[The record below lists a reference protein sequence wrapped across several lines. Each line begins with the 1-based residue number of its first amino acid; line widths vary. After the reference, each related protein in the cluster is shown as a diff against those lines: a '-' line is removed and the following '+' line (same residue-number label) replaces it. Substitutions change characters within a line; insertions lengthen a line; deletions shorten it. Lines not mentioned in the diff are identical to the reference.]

1 MKKFIENSVDF
12 VKTLAYNDIEAES
25 LLQNIK
31 SVIYKYKRRDA
42 DLNTEITNA
51 VNAANDRAQY
61 DERAKRLLGH
71 KSILAHILVD
81 TVEEFRGMDPRDVV
95 KYMEGEPKIGVVP
108 TEPGLTNVDG
118 ERVVGMNTENTEIN
132 EGTINFDIVFYV
144 RMKDGLSQ
152 IIVNVEAQKDM
163 PTEYHILNRAIF
175 YACRL
180 VSSQKERDFV
190 NKKYDDIKQVYTI
203 WICMNMPEDSTDYY
217 YLANKKV
224 LGNCRWE
231 GKQDL
236 LNIVLLGLARELP
249 GQDKK
254 HELHRL
260 LGALLSK
267 KLSQNEK
274 LNIIEKEYDIP
285 LEEDL
290 RKDVSVMCNLSQGI
304 VDDTKAEII
313 LNMFKKG
320 YTLEQIADVTEKSIS
335 EIEKIVKKEPA
346 MA

>member
-1 MKKFIENSVDF
+1 M
-12 VKTLAYNDIEAES
+12 
-25 LLQNIK
+25 
-31 SVIYKYKRRDA
+31 
-42 DLNTEITNA
+42 NTEITNA

-81 TVEEFRGMDPRDVV
+81 TVEEFKGMNPKDVA
-95 KYMEGEPKIGVVP
+95 KYIEGEPMIGVVP
-108 TEPGLTNVDG
+108 TEPGLTNVNGDG
-118 ERVVGMNTENTEIN
+118 KRLVGMNTENTEIN

-175 YACRL
+175 YACRF
-180 VSSQKERDFV
+180 VSSQKERDFI

-217 YLANKKV
+217 YLANKKL

-231 GKQDL
+231 GKQDM
-236 LNIVLLGLARELP
+236 LNIVLIGLAKELP
-249 GQDKK
+249 RQHEK

-267 KLSQNEK
+267 SLTQSEK

-290 RKDVSVMCNLSQGI
+290 RKDVSVMCNLSQEI

-313 LNMFKKG
+313 INMYKKG

-335 EIEKIVKKEPA
+335 EIEEIIKKEPA

>member
-1 MKKFIENSVDF
+1 M
-12 VKTLAYNDIEAES
+12 
-25 LLQNIK
+25 
-31 SVIYKYKRRDA
+31 
-42 DLNTEITNA
+42 NTEITNA

-81 TVEEFRGMDPRDVV
+81 TVEEFKGMNPRDVV
-95 KYMEGEPKIGVVP
+95 KYIEGEPMIGVVP
-108 TEPGLTNVDG
+108 TEPGLTNTNVDG
-118 ERVVGMNTENTEIN
+118 KRLVGMNTENTEIN

-190 NKKYDDIKQVYTI
+190 NKKYDDIKRVYTI

-224 LGNCRWE
+224 LGNCIWE
-231 GKQDL
+231 GKQDM
-236 LNIVLLGLARELP
+236 LNIVLIGLAKELP
-249 GQDKK
+249 RQDEK

-267 KLSQNEK
+267 NLTQSEK

-304 VDDTKAEII
+304 VDDTKVEII
-313 LNMFKKG
+313 MNMYENKFS
-320 YTLEQIADVTEKSIS
+320 LEQISLATKKSIA
-335 EIEKIVKKEPA
+335 EIEKIIKENKSVLV
-346 MA
+346 

>member
-1 MKKFIENSVDF
+1 M
-12 VKTLAYNDIEAES
+12 
-25 LLQNIK
+25 
-31 SVIYKYKRRDA
+31 
-42 DLNTEITNA
+42 NTKIANA
-51 VNAANDRAQY
+51 VNAADDKAQY
-61 DERAKRLLGH
+61 DEKAKRLLGH

-81 TVEEFRGMDPRDVV
+81 TVEEFRGMNPRDVE
-95 KYMEGEPKIGVVP
+95 KYIEGEPKIDVVP
-108 TEPGLTNVDG
+108 TEPGLTNANG

-163 PTEYHILNRAIF
+163 PAEYHILNRAIF
-175 YACRL
+175 YACCL

-190 NKKYDDIKQVYTI
+190 NKKYDNIKQVYTI

-224 LGNCRWE
+224 LGNCQWE
-231 GKQDL
+231 GKRDL
-236 LNIVLLGLARELP
+236 LNIVLIGLAKELP
-249 GQDKK
+249 RQDEK

-267 KLSQNEK
+267 KLSQSEK

-304 VDDTKAEII
+304 VDDTKVEII
-313 LNMFKKG
+313 MNMYENKFS
-320 YTLEQIADVTEKSIS
+320 LEQISLATKKSIA
-335 EIEKIVKKEPA
+335 EVERIIKENQPV

>member
-1 MKKFIENSVDF
+1 M
-12 VKTLAYNDIEAES
+12 
-25 LLQNIK
+25 
-31 SVIYKYKRRDA
+31 
-42 DLNTEITNA
+42 NTEITNA

-81 TVEEFRGMDPRDVV
+81 TVEEFKGMNPKDVV
-95 KYMEGEPKIGVVP
+95 KYIEGEPMIGVVP
-108 TEPGLTNVDG
+108 TEPGLTNTNVDG
-118 ERVVGMNTENTEIN
+118 KRLVGINTENTEIN

-190 NKKYDDIKQVYTI
+190 NKKYDDIKRVYTI

-217 YLANKKV
+217 YIANKKV
-224 LGNCRWE
+224 LGNCIWE
-231 GKQDL
+231 GKQDM
-236 LNIVLLGLARELP
+236 LNIVLIGLAKELP
-249 GQDKK
+249 RQDEK

-267 KLSQNEK
+267 NLTQSEK

-313 LNMFKKG
+313 MNMYRKG

-335 EIEKIVKKEPA
+335 EIEEIIKKEPV

>member
-1 MKKFIENSVDF
+1 M
-12 VKTLAYNDIEAES
+12 
-25 LLQNIK
+25 
-31 SVIYKYKRRDA
+31 
-42 DLNTEITNA
+42 NTEITNA

-71 KSILAHILVD
+71 KSILGHILVD
-81 TVEEFRGMDPRDVV
+81 TVEEFKGMNPKDVV
-95 KYMEGEPKIGVVP
+95 KYIEGEPMIGVVP
-108 TEPGLTNVDG
+108 TEPGLTNVNGDG
-118 ERVVGMNTENTEIN
+118 KRLVGMNTENTEIN

-190 NKKYDDIKQVYTI
+190 NKKYDDIKRVYTI

-224 LGNCRWE
+224 LGNCIWE
-231 GKQDL
+231 GKQDM
-236 LNIVLLGLARELP
+236 LNIVLIGLAKELP
-249 GQDKK
+249 RQDEK

-267 KLSQNEK
+267 SLTQSEK

-285 LEEDL
+285 LEDL

-304 VDDTKAEII
+304 VDDTKVEII
-313 LNMFKKG
+313 MNMYENKFS
-320 YTLEQIADVTEKSIS
+320 LEQISLATKKSIA
-335 EIEKIVKKEPA
+335 EVEKIIKENKPVLV
-346 MA
+346 

>member
-1 MKKFIENSVDF
+1 M
-12 VKTLAYNDIEAES
+12 
-25 LLQNIK
+25 
-31 SVIYKYKRRDA
+31 
-42 DLNTEITNA
+42 NTEITNA

-71 KSILAHILVD
+71 KSILAYILVD
-81 TVEEFRGMDPRDVV
+81 TVEEFKGMNPKDVV
-95 KYMEGEPKIGVVP
+95 KYIEGEPMIGVVP
-108 TEPGLTNVDG
+108 TEPGLTNVNGDG
-118 ERVVGMNTENTEIN
+118 KRLVGMNTENAEIN

-190 NKKYDDIKQVYTI
+190 NKKYNDIKQVYTI

-231 GKQDL
+231 GKQDM
-236 LNIVLLGLARELP
+236 LNIILIGLAKELP
-249 GQDKK
+249 HQHKK

-260 LGALLSK
+260 LVTLFSK
-267 KLSQNEK
+267 SLTQSEK
-274 LNIIEKEYDIP
+274 LNIIEKEYGIP
-285 LEEDL
+285 LEDL
-290 RKDVSVMCNLSQGI
+290 REDVSVMCNLSQGI
-304 VDDTKAEII
+304 VDDTKVEII
-313 LNMFKKG
+313 MNMYENKFS
-320 YTLEQIADVTEKSIS
+320 LEQISLATKKSIA
-335 EIEKIVKKEPA
+335 EIERIINENKYCGK
-346 MA
+346 

>member
-1 MKKFIENSVDF
+1 M
-12 VKTLAYNDIEAES
+12 
-25 LLQNIK
+25 
-31 SVIYKYKRRDA
+31 
-42 DLNTEITNA
+42 NTEITNA

-81 TVEEFRGMDPRDVV
+81 TVEEFKGMNPKDVV
-95 KYMEGEPKIGVVP
+95 KYIEGEPMIGVVP
-108 TEPGLTNVDG
+108 TEPGLTNVNGDG
-118 ERVVGMNTENTEIN
+118 KRLVGMNTENTEIN

-180 VSSQKERDFV
+180 VSSQKERNFV

-203 WICMNMPEDSTDYY
+203 WICMSMPEDSTDYY

-224 LGNCRWE
+224 LGNCMWE
-231 GKQDL
+231 GKQDM
-236 LNIVLLGLARELP
+236 LNIVLIGLAKELP
-249 GQDKK
+249 RQDEK

-267 KLSQNEK
+267 SLTQSEK

-304 VDDTKAEII
+304 VDDTKVEII
-313 LNMFKKG
+313 MNMYENKFS
-320 YTLEQIADVTEKSIS
+320 LEQISLATKKSIA
-335 EIEKIVKKEPA
+335 EVEKIIKENKPVLA
-346 MA
+346 

>member
-1 MKKFIENSVDF
+1 M
-12 VKTLAYNDIEAES
+12 
-25 LLQNIK
+25 
-31 SVIYKYKRRDA
+31 
-42 DLNTEITNA
+42 NTEITNA

-81 TVEEFRGMDPRDVV
+81 TVEEFKGMNSKDVV
-95 KYMEGEPKIGVVP
+95 RFIEGEPMIGVVP
-108 TEPGLTNVDG
+108 TEPGLTNVNGDG
-118 ERVVGMNTENTEIN
+118 KRLVGMNTENTEIN

-163 PTEYHILNRAIF
+163 PAEYHILNRAIF

-217 YLANKKV
+217 YLANKKL
-224 LGNCRWE
+224 LGNCKWE
-231 GKQDL
+231 GKQDM
-236 LNIVLLGLARELP
+236 LNIVLVGLAKELP
-249 GQDKK
+249 RQDEK

-267 KLSQNEK
+267 DLTQSEK

-304 VDDTKAEII
+304 VDDTKVEII
-313 LNMFKKG
+313 MNMYENKFS
-320 YTLEQIADVTEKSIS
+320 LEQISLATKKSIA
-335 EIEKIVKKEPA
+335 EIEKIIKENKSVLV
-346 MA
+346 

>member
-1 MKKFIENSVDF
+1 M
-12 VKTLAYNDIEAES
+12 
-25 LLQNIK
+25 
-31 SVIYKYKRRDA
+31 
-42 DLNTEITNA
+42 NTEITNA

-81 TVEEFRGMDPRDVV
+81 TVEEFKGMNPKDVV
-95 KYMEGEPKIGVVP
+95 KYIEGEPMIGVVP
-108 TEPGLTNVDG
+108 TEPGLTNVNGDG
-118 ERVVGMNTENTEIN
+118 KRLVGMNTENTEIN

-203 WICMNMPEDSTDYY
+203 WICMSMPEDSTDYY

-224 LGNCRWE
+224 LGNCMWE
-231 GKQDL
+231 GKQDM
-236 LNIVLLGLARELP
+236 LNIVLIGLAKELP
-249 GQDKK
+249 RQDEK

-267 KLSQNEK
+267 SLTQSEK

-304 VDDTKAEII
+304 VDDTKVEII
-313 LNMFKKG
+313 MNMYENKFS
-320 YTLEQIADVTEKSIS
+320 LEQISLATKKSIA
-335 EIEKIVKKEPA
+335 EVEKIIKENKPVLA
-346 MA
+346 

>member
-1 MKKFIENSVDF
+1 M
-12 VKTLAYNDIEAES
+12 
-25 LLQNIK
+25 
-31 SVIYKYKRRDA
+31 
-42 DLNTEITNA
+42 NTEIANA
-51 VNAANDRAQY
+51 VNAADDKAQY

-81 TVEEFRGMDPRDVV
+81 TVEEFRGMNPRDVV
-95 KYMEGEPKIGVVP
+95 KYIEGEPKIGVVP
-108 TEPGLTNVDG
+108 TEPGLTNING

-285 LEEDL
+285 LEEAL